1 MMMVCEHKA
10 HSWSVSCP
18 SFFFFLLLLSTLPA
32 SSLHLYTYSL
42 PPPVAHS
49 YSHLFFYSHRR
60 ARKLPGEAQKRA
72 CFFLSFLSSFSSL
85 SLALFLS
92 PSLCFAMRPYGR
104 IRRRASLLLPFFRV
118 KQKKTE
124 DKDGMSA

>member
-92 PSLCFAMRPYGR
+92 LPPFALLCDLMVEYDVEQVYYYRF
-104 IRRRASLLLPFFRV
+104 S
-118 KQKKTE
+118 E
-124 DKDGMSA
+124 